1 MTIEKLL
8 PCPFCGGEP
17 EEDSGG
23 VSEFYGHEHQDLW
36 VTCKQCGAEVGCYT
50 GSHKEA
56 DAPCSCHHDIR
67 KIAYA
72 KWNMRTTKSEGE
84 Q

>member
-1 MTIEKLL
+1 MRTEKLL

-23 VSEFYGHEHQDLW
+23 VSEYYGHEHQDLW
-36 VTCKQCGAEVGCYT
+36 VTCISCGAEVGCYT
-50 GSHKEA
+50 GSHAGA

-67 KIAYA
+67 KIAYD
-72 KWNMRTTKSEGE
+72 KWNKRTGTTK
-84 Q
+84 